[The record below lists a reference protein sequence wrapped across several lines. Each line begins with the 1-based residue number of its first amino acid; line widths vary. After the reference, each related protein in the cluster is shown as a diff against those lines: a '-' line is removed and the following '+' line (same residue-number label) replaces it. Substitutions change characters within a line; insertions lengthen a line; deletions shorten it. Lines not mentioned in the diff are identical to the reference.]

1 MPPTPYLDIHLGKIR
16 HNARFVVELCRQ
28 HGIEV
33 VSVVK
38 GVAADTRIVCAIRES
53 GIRAFGDSYLL
64 DLEQL
69 QALDSGNL
77 KLMLIRSP
85 SPSQALDV
93 VRLVDVSLNTEEIT
107 LARLSEAAQVLGR
120 THEVILMVDTGER
133 REGVLPEQL
142 PTLAEAAVRLP
153 GIRLTGIGA
162 ELGCWRGIIPSPAN
176 ESMLAELA
184 RDLERRLGI
193 TLPVISGGS
202 SNVLPLLLNG
212 KMPAGITQ
220 LRIGEAILL
229 GRDPVTAEGIPGTY
243 QDTVTLYAE
252 VIEVKEKP
260 LATDGEAGLVAFPGG
275 IHRNPKS
282 GIRRQALVATG
293 KQEIM
298 EDSLEPD
305 LPGAEILGAT
315 SNHLMLD
322 VTDVETPVRTGDIIR
337 FTLRYPAMMMAFSS
351 PYMHRFYRDEPEDGT
366 KSKDGYNG

>member
-16 HNARFVVELCRQ
+16 HNARFVAELCRQ
-28 HGIEV
+28 HRIEV

-38 GVAADTRIVCAIRES
+38 GVAADTQVACAIRES

-64 DLEQL
+64 DLERL
-69 QALDSGNL
+69 HTLDSGNL

-85 SPSQALDV
+85 SPSQALEV
-93 VRLVDVSLNTEEIT
+93 VRLANVSLNTEEFT
-107 LARLSEAAQVLGR
+107 LTRLSEAAQVLGC

-142 PTLAEAAVRLP
+142 PGLAEATIRLP
-153 GIRLTGIGA
+153 GIRLVGIGA
-162 ELGCWRGIIPSPAN
+162 ELGCWRGIIPSATN
-176 ESMLAELA
+176 VGVLVELA

-193 TLPVISGGS
+193 ALPVISGGS
-202 SNVLPLLLNG
+202 SNVLPLLLSGNI
-212 KMPAGITQ
+212 PTGITQ
-220 LRIGEAILL
+220 LRIGETILL
-229 GRDPVTAEGIPGTY
+229 GRDPVTAEAIPGTY

-260 LATDGEAGLVAFPGG
+260 LATEGQAGLVAFPNG
-275 IHRNPKS
+275 IHRAPRS

-305 LPGAEILGAT
+305 LAGAEILGAT

-322 VTDVETPVRTGDIIR
+322 VTDAETAVRTGDILR

-351 PYMHRFYRDEPEDGT
+351 PYVNRLYRDESEVGT
-366 KSKDGYNG
+366 SVKNEQNR